1 MLQIM
6 AEEVMIFTESRISL
20 NSHIHMETRQIRPT
34 LPGTWN
40 VSEAA
45 NWGVC
50 QAAMHN
56 SKVPLCAEALNTTR
70 TISSMFL

>member
-1 MLQIM
+1 
-6 AEEVMIFTESRISL
+6 
-20 NSHIHMETRQIRPT
+20 MEIRQIRPT

-45 NWGVC
+45 NWGVS

-56 SKVPLCAEALNTTR
+56 SEVPLCAEALNTTR
-70 TISSMFL
+70 TIS